1 MEYLP
6 VGLTRELRFGDG
18 FDETQS
24 RNRLMLGRV
33 SEKQDDSQLWI
44 VKCAK
49 QQNAP
54 VGIEERQGVGAST

>member
-1 MEYLP
+1 MR
-6 VGLTRELRFGDG
+6 LTRELRFGDG

-24 RNRLMLGRV
+24 RNRPTLGRV

-54 VGIEERQGVGAST
+54 VGIEER